1 MRSLME
7 IGNEMT
13 PTGKMRAAINLGNP
27 ILATRDLA
35 WLWALEAPTT
45 FISRV
50 KSRRLR
56 SCALPPPRQLPTLLS
71 VKSWKS
77 PQASGSSWRQTPGA
91 CRGCAEGRFMVI
103 NQAMGT
109 PRGRDAAVGYLT
121 EFIEEMKSSGFVAQS
136 LKRHGIVG
144 ASVAP
149 LSTGDDAA
157 HG

>member
-1 MRSLME
+1 
-7 IGNEMT
+7 
-13 PTGKMRAAINLGNP
+13 
-27 ILATRDLA
+27 
-35 WLWALEAPTT
+35 
-45 FISRV
+45 
-50 KSRRLR
+50 
-56 SCALPPPRQLPTLLS
+56 
-71 VKSWKS
+71 
-77 PQASGSSWRQTPGA
+77 
-91 CRGCAEGRFMVI
+91 MVI